1 MNDKEIVLTAEGLS
15 KIEHELDELKTV
27 HRREVNDRIRQAK
40 EYGDLSEN
48 AEYED
53 AKQEQA
59 FIEGRILK
67 LEAMIRNARL
77 IDESE
82 YVADEVHLGA
92 VVKVKDLK
100 NNESYEFSIVGSAEA
115 DPSNRRISNESPLGK
130 AMMGHKKGAVVDVIT
145 PRGQVK
151 YKIESIKSNAP
162 KKAAAKKAS

>member
-1 MNDKEIVLTAEGLS
+1 MNDKEIALTAEGLT
-15 KIEHELDELKTV
+15 KLETELDELKTV

-82 YVADEVHLGA
+82 YAADEVHLGA
-92 VVKVKDLK
+92 IVKVKDLK
-100 NNESYEFSIVGSAEA
+100 TSEGYEFSIVGSAEA
-115 DPSNRRISNESPLGK
+115 DPSNRRISNESPLGR
-130 AMMGHKKGAVVDVIT
+130 ALIGHKKGVTVDVAT
-145 PRGQVK
+145 PRGLAK
-151 YKIESIKSNAP
+151 YKIESIKSSSP
-162 KKAAAKKAS
+162 KKAAKKAS

>member
-1 MNDKEIVLTAEGLS
+1 MNDKEIVLTAEGLT
-15 KIEHELDELKTV
+15 KLETELDELKTV

-67 LEAMIRNARL
+67 LEAMIRNARI

-82 YVADEVHLGA
+82 YAADEVHLGA
-92 VVKVKDLK
+92 IVKVKDLK
-100 NNESYEFSIVGSAEA
+100 TNDGYEFSIVGSAEA
-115 DPSNRRISNESPLGK
+115 DPSNRRISNESPLGTR
-130 AMMGHKKGAVVDVIT
+130 ADRPQERRHRRRRDPARPGEVQDRVDQEQR
-145 PRGQVK
+145 PQEDR
-151 YKIESIKSNAP
+151 
-162 KKAAAKKAS
+162 